1 MRGFAFI
8 GATIFLSVLTLAC
21 LYRAY
26 AGPTP
31 TDRVISINVIT
42 TKITT
47 IIALLATITLD
58 DSFVD
63 VSLVYAMTGFIMT
76 ICVAKYVEKGKL
88 F

>member
-1 MRGFAFI
+1 MRNYAFI
-8 GATIFLSVLTLAC
+8 GATVFLSMLTLAC

-47 IIALLATITLD
+47 IIAVLAAVTNE

-63 VSLVYAMTGFIMT
+63 VSMVYAMTGFIMT

>member
-1 MRGFAFI
+1 MRSFAFT